1 MKFKDY
7 FLKEITTLADKVKA
21 YKDGLNRELFKTTD
35 SVDFIAKQLG
45 WEKRPAN
52 VSDAEKKLEIQ
63 RRPGQTRERQSKD
76 SYVEGQLKERIVSI
90 GKRDKRAR
98 DAKLNEAQKPLTCE
112 VCGFDPLQL
121 DIYNVNDE
129 QAKKFFEVHHK
140 QAIADGPRQTKLDD
154 LMIVCAN
161 CHTLEH
167 HK

>member
-7 FLKEITTLADKVKA
+7 FLTEISRVEKA
-21 YKDGLNRELFKTTD
+21 RAYEDGLNQGLFKTTD

-45 WEKRPAN
+45 WERRPAN
-52 VSDAEKKLEIQ
+52 VSDAEQDLGIQ
-63 RRPGQTRERQSKD
+63 RRPGQTRVRQSKD

-90 GKRDKRAR
+90 GKRDRSAR
-98 DAKLNEAQKPLTCE
+98 DAKLNEAQKPLTCD
-112 VCGFDPLQL
+112 VCGFDPLML
-121 DIYNVNDE
+121 NIYNINEE

-140 QAIADGPRQTKLDD
+140 QAIADGPRQTTTDD